1 MTISRLIIIACL
13 ITIVGYIGIHL
24 NALFSP
30 PPLELF
36 SPAQGLTTSNKN
48 IEINGK
54 TIPGAIVEVNG
65 EILPLLTNGEFKH
78 LLVLGQGVST
88 ITISAKKRY
97 SRINTIERQIYI
109 QNVNERVSKIKAGG
123 T

>member
-1 MTISRLIIIACL
+1 MSLSRLIILASI
-13 ITIVGYIGIHL
+13 ITIVGYLGIHL
-24 NALFSP
+24 NVLFSP

-36 SPAQGLTTSNKN
+36 SPTQGLATSNKN
-48 IEINGK
+48 IEILGK
-54 TIPGAIVEVNG
+54 TIPGVTVEVNG
-65 EILPLLTNGEFKH
+65 EVLPLLVSGEFKH

-97 SRINTIERQIYI
+97 SRTSTIERQIYI
-109 QNVNERVSKIKAGG
+109 QGTGERVSKIKAGG